1 MTATASTAS
10 AEAVGTRAG
19 ERSAA
24 WASWE
29 VAALAAVLA
38 VALGLRLHGLTQA
51 PLLTDN
57 ADELYFAWY
66 GLNLILHGDAY
77 TWSYLP
83 GYPSTTVLH
92 AYGTTFPLVHHSMDH
107 PPLFGL
113 IIGGWCWLTG
123 ARDMLQ
129 VTAAQ
134 VRALPVAFGTLSVL
148 LAHLL
153 GRRLMGPG
161 PALLVAA
168 LLATAPGAVLVGRQA
183 EPESLQALLLLAA
196 LLLTMRILDGSAGPW
211 SLAGLL
217 ACCLAAPLL
226 KVPGIAVAGI
236 CAPILAAGRRWWPAA
251 ATLAAAAAGL
261 LLFALY
267 GWLVDWSL
275 FVRIWGDQ
283 AATRSGMLS
292 GFDFIA
298 AAAGINRS
306 LHDGWWLLGWIGL
319 GVLAARGEPRRE
331 LFLVWPPVAYAAV
344 MLVLAAEARVE
355 NYAWYRLIVYP
366 GVELGAG
373 WLAWEAVRR
382 RSLPLLT
389 LLLVLGGAASTN
401 WWLGGMGRSWVP
413 NPFLLTLLMAVVLVP
428 SVLVA
433 RPAGPGRGSRPVGR
447 RMAGLDS
454 GGAGL
459 RRWAL
464 GAGVAAVGFMLIGNV
479 VESLWLPAIFT
490 HM

>member
-1 MTATASTAS
+1 MATTSTAS
-10 AEAVGTRAG
+10 AETGKALTG
-19 ERSAA
+19 ERSEA

-29 VAALAAVLA
+29 WGAVAVVVL
-38 VALGLRLHGLTQA
+38 VALGLRLHGMTQA
-51 PLLTDN
+51 PRLTDN

-83 GYPSTTVLH
+83 GYPSTTILH

-129 VTAAQ
+129 VTATQ
-134 VRALPVAFGTLSVL
+134 VRTLPVVFGTLSVL
-148 LAHLL
+148 LVHAL
-153 GRRLMGPG
+153 GRRLLGPG
-161 PALLVAA
+161 PALLGAT
-168 LLATAPGAVLVGRQA
+168 LLATAPGAVLVSRQA

-196 LLLTMRILDGSAGPW
+196 LLLTMRAVDGKAGPW
-211 SLAGLL
+211 SLVGLL

-226 KVPGIAVAGI
+226 KVPGVAVAGI
-236 CAPILAAGRRWWPAA
+236 CAPILAASRRWWWAG
-251 ATLAAAAAGL
+251 ATLGAAAAGL

-275 FVRIWGDQ
+275 FVRIWSDQ

-319 GVLAARGEPRRE
+319 GVLAARGEQRRE

-344 MLVLAAEARVE
+344 MLVLAAELRVE
-355 NYAWYRLIVYP
+355 QYAWYRLIVYP
-366 GVELGAG
+366 SVGLGAG

-382 RSLPLLT
+382 SSLPLLT
-389 LLLVLGGAASTN
+389 LLMVLGGAASTN
-401 WWLGGMGRSWVP
+401 WWLGGAGATWVP
-413 NPFLLTLLMAVVLVP
+413 NPFLLAALMAAVLVP
-428 SVLVA
+428 AALCA
-433 RPAGPGRGSRPVGR
+433 RPTGWAGKGDLGVGRGERLAPTS
-447 RMAGLDS
+447 S
-454 GGAGL
+454 TL

-464 GAGVAAVGFMLIGNV
+464 GAGVAAVGFMLIGNT
-479 VESLWLPAIFT
+479 VESLLLPVIFT

>member
-1 MTATASTAS
+1 VTATVSTGS
-10 AEAVGTRAG
+10 AEAGTARAG
-19 ERSAA
+19 ERSTA

-29 VAALAAVLA
+29 VAALVAVLA
-38 VALGLRLHGLTQA
+38 LALGLRLHGLTQA

-83 GYPSTTVLH
+83 GYPSTTILH
-92 AYGTTFPLVHHSMDH
+92 AYGTTFPMVHHSMDH

-134 VRALPVAFGTLSVL
+134 VRALPVAFDTLSVL
-148 LAHLL
+148 LAYLL
-153 GRRLMGPG
+153 GRRLLGAG
-161 PALLVAA
+161 PALLGSA
-168 LLATAPGAVLVGRQA
+168 LLATAPGAVLIGRQA
-183 EPESLQALLLLAA
+183 EPESLQAVLLLAA
-196 LLLTMRILDGSAGPW
+196 LLLTVRILEGSAGRW
-211 SLAGLL
+211 SLLGLL

-236 CAPILAAGRRWWPAA
+236 CAPILAAGRRWWPAGA
-251 ATLAAAAAGL
+251 ALGAAAGGL

-283 AATRSGMLS
+283 AATRTGMLS
-292 GFDFIA
+292 AFDFIA

-319 GVLAARGEPRRE
+319 GVLAGRGEPRRE

-355 NYAWYRLIVYP
+355 NYGWYRLIVYP

-373 WLAWEAVRR
+373 WLAWEAVGR

-389 LLLVLGGAASTN
+389 LLLILGGAASTN
-401 WWLGGMGRSWVP
+401 WWLGGLGRGWVP
-413 NPFLLTLLMAVVLVP
+413 NPLLLTLLMAAVLVP
-428 SVLVA
+428 AALLA
-433 RPAGPGRGSRPVGR
+433 RPGGWGSGR
-447 RMAGLDS
+447 RWADRGT
-454 GGAGL
+454 GEAGL

-464 GAGVAAVGFMLIGNV
+464 GAGVVAVGFMLLGNV
-479 VESLWLPAIFT
+479 VETLWLPATFT

>member
-1 MTATASTAS
+1 M
-10 AEAVGTRAG
+10 
-19 ERSAA
+19 A
-24 WASWE
+24 WAPWE
-29 VAALAAVLA
+29 RATLVAVVLVALA
-38 VALGLRLHGLTQA
+38 LRLHGLAQA
-51 PLLTDN
+51 PRLTDN

-83 GYPSTTVLH
+83 GYPSTTILH
-92 AYGTTFPLVHHSMDH
+92 AYGTSFPLVHHSMDH

-123 ARDMLQ
+123 ARGMLQ
-129 VTAAQ
+129 VTAVQ
-134 VRALPVAFGTLSVL
+134 VRTLPVAFGTLSVL
-148 LAHLL
+148 LVYLL
-153 GRRLMGPG
+153 GRRLLGPG
-161 PALLVAA
+161 PALFGAA
-168 LLATAPGAVLVGRQA
+168 LLATAPGAVLVSRQA
-183 EPESLQALLLLAA
+183 EPESLQAVLLLAA
-196 LLLTMRILDGSAGPW
+196 LLLTVRAIDGRAGPW
-211 SLAGLL
+211 SSAGLL
-217 ACCLAAPLL
+217 VCCLAAPLL

-236 CAPILAAGRRWWPAA
+236 CAPILAAGRRWRLAG
-251 ATLAAAAAGL
+251 ATLGAAAAGL

-275 FVRIWGDQ
+275 FLRIWSDQ

-319 GVLAARGEPRRE
+319 GVLAAQGEPRRE
-331 LFLVWPPVAYAAV
+331 LFLVWPAVAYAAA
-344 MLVLAAEARVE
+344 MLVLAAEVRVE
-355 NYAWYRLIVYP
+355 QYAWYRLIVYP
-366 GVELGAG
+366 SVELGAG

-382 RSLPLLT
+382 ASLPLLT
-389 LLLVLGGAASTN
+389 LLLVLGGAAATN
-401 WWLGGMGRSWVP
+401 WWLGGGGATWVP
-413 NPFLLTLLMAVVLVP
+413 NPFLLVALMAAVLVP
-428 SVLVA
+428 AALLA
-433 RPAGPGRGSRPVGR
+433 RPSGWG
-447 RMAGLDS
+447 
-454 GGAGL
+454 GGAERGAGWAVRLAHDSSLL

-479 VESLWLPAIFT
+479 VESLLLPVIFT